1 MNDPQA
7 MLAIDERF
15 RQEVGIMAGRLAHF
29 LSHALPEAEGVV
41 ADGQRFLHA
50 LFDTVAKGWSGSD
63 WAGGPLDRR
72 PTGAPHP
79 LDLLADAIDLSHEEV
94 DLIILAG
101 LGEAHEGLASML
113 SALHPHGEP
122 HMSVGL
128 AAQLLCAGDPSRF
141 IIRQLLTSGNAV
153 TCGVIQLTGSGPLF
167 NRSLELA
174 EALWPALHGIDAW
187 PATIER
193 PDSPIAMAGL
203 REWLDS
209 ASATRAIGALK
220 QRACCTILVTADSE
234 EVAFSRA
241 RALVQDAGLTSVGV
255 QLPAAFESE
264 LEQLIHV
271 HALIRDSVPVLQLA
285 HVDGA
290 AGPSVPTAEH
300 YPYSD
305 VVCGSWGATT
315 IQGQRP
321 LITVPVE
328 RLSPEARQQMWRE
341 TIPALTHEAAFLA
354 ARYPV
359 EPAAAH
365 EVAIDL
371 QLLETLEKI
380 TPSVEAV
387 ASSLRARSSLALSGG
402 VKLIRPTATW
412 DRLVLPPERKT
423 QLREAV
429 NRLALQARVFDQ
441 WGFLEG
447 RRGARGVRLL
457 FAGPPGTG
465 KSLSAEVIATA
476 LEVDLLVVD
485 ISRVVSK
492 WIGETEKNLAEVFD
506 TAERAQA
513 VLFFDE
519 ADALFGKR
527 TEVSD
532 AHDRYANL
540 ETAYLLARLERFEGL
555 AVLATNLRQNIDPA
569 FVRRL
574 EFVVDFEDPD
584 RDQRH
589 DLWRCH
595 IPSLDLLADDVDLH
609 ELAALYPVV
618 GGVIRNAA
626 VAAGFL
632 AAADDMAIHQRH
644 FVRAIK
650 REYDKAGQAFPGTPA
665 GMTLV

>member
-1 MNDPQA
+1 
-7 MLAIDERF
+7 
-15 RQEVGIMAGRLAHF
+15 MAGRLAQF
-29 LSHALPEAEGVV
+29 LRRALPDARGVV
-41 ADGQRFLHA
+41 AEGQSYLQA
-50 LFDTVAKGWSGSD
+50 LFETVANGRPCSD
-63 WAGGPLDRR
+63 WVGGPLHRR
-72 PTGAPHP
+72 PDGAPHP
-79 LDLLADAIDLSHEEV
+79 LDLLADALVLSHVEV
-94 DLIILAG
+94 DLLLLAG
-101 LGEAHEGLASML
+101 MAEGHEGLASIL

-122 HMSVGL
+122 RVSVGL
-128 AAQLLCAGDPSRF
+128 AVQLLCAGDQTRF
-141 IIRQLLTSGNAV
+141 LLRQLLECGTVVTSG
-153 TCGVIQLTGSGPLF
+153 VIRLTGNGPLF
-167 NRSLELA
+167 NRSLEPA
-174 EALWPALHGIDAW
+174 DALWSALQGIDAW
-187 PATIER
+187 PASIDRQGGRITL
-193 PDSPIAMAGL
+193 AGL
-203 REWLDS
+203 GKWLAS
-209 ASATRAIGALK
+209 ASQARAIEAM
-220 QRACCTILVTADSE
+220 QRREFCTILVTADSE

-241 RALVQDAGLTSVGV
+241 RALVQHAGLTSVGV
-255 QLPAAFESE
+255 RLPAAFDPEME
-264 LEQLIHV
+264 RLIQV
-271 HALIRDSVPVLQLA
+271 HALVRNRVPILQLA
-285 HVDGA
+285 RVDGPA
-290 AGPSVPTAEH
+290 SPGVPTFED
-300 YPYSD
+300 YPHT
-305 VVCGSWGATT
+305 VVICGAWGTT
-315 IQGQRP
+315 ALGGTRP
-321 LITVPVE
+321 LMTVPVD
-328 RLSPEARQQMWRE
+328 RLTPVARQQMWRE
-341 TIPALTHEAAFLA
+341 TIPALAEHAPFLA

-359 EPAAAH
+359 EPTAAA
-365 EVAIDL
+365 EVATDL
-371 QLLETLEKI
+371 QLLATLDHAV
-380 TPSVEAV
+380 PSIEAV

-412 DRLVLPPERKT
+412 DQLVLPRERET

-429 NRLALQARVFDQ
+429 NRLVLQARVFDE

-447 RRGARGVRLL
+447 RHGARGVRLL

-465 KSLSAEVIATA
+465 KTLSAEVIANA
-476 LEVDLLVVD
+476 LAVDLLVID

-584 RDQRH
+584 REQRH
-589 DLWRCH
+589 ALWRCH
-595 IPSLDLLADDVDLH
+595 IPSMELLADDVNLY

-632 AAADDMAIHQRH
+632 AATDNTSIHQRH
-644 FVRAIK
+644 FIRAIK
-650 REYDKAGQAFPGTPA
+650 REYDKAGQAFPGAPA
-665 GMTLV
+665 GMTIS